1 MTAVRLMLRRRD
13 FLLLIV
19 PVASI
24 AWQWLRHNSYSQKTP
39 RDVSALLLESC
50 GPFGAELR
58 ATSDAETA

>member
-24 AWQWLRHNSYSQKTP
+24 ACVGWMQVEAS
-39 RDVSALLLESC
+39 
-50 GPFGAELR
+50 
-58 ATSDAETA
+58 